1 MLDLDTLSDDFER
14 IVKGADG
21 KKNVAPDL
29 AKAYNKYAKGGTI
42 AGAVLTAGGDV
53 SLLESAFTTDNTEAT
68 ITNMAAKICAFWDG
82 VPKPGVPSHGGTVVA
97 SVDPTFSLMTVAVAD
112 AIKSCITDKT
122 VEKPY
127 KTLFKAIEN
136 VLKTATVTITETM
149 PTTPPSPGTFPETL
163 S

>member
-1 MLDLDTLSDDFER
+1 MLDLDSLDSEFSR
-14 IVKGADG
+14 IVKAADG
-21 KKNVAPDL
+21 KTSVAPQL

-82 VPKPGVPSHGGTVVA
+82 VPKPGVPSHGGTVVV
-97 SVDPTFSLMTVAVAD
+97 SVAPTFSLMTSAVVD
-112 AIKSCITDKT
+112 AIKSCITKKAI
-122 VEKPY
+122 EKPY

-149 PTTPPSPGTFPETL
+149 PTTPPSPGVFPETL

>member
-1 MLDLDTLSDDFER
+1 MLDLDTLSNEFER

-42 AGAVLTAGGDV
+42 AGAILTAGGDV

-97 SVDPTFSLMTVAVAD
+97 SVAPTFSLMTVAVAD
-112 AIKSCITDKT
+112 AIKSCITK
-122 VEKPY
+122 
-127 KTLFKAIEN
+127 KAIEN